1 MSNES
6 LLISLDKGDSA
17 IIEMCCTS
25 HLWPLTMEELSTIKL
40 KHFWHY
46 GQCEKANIC
55 MVSLII
61 KPLSETLT
69 IQSKRMFLVVIV
81 TCLQLN
87 HLMHAI
93 QLQWLGIDF
102 HSDLPA

>member
-1 MSNES
+1 
-6 LLISLDKGDSA
+6 
-17 IIEMCCTS
+17 
-25 HLWPLTMEELSTIKL
+25 
-40 KHFWHY
+40 
-46 GQCEKANIC
+46 